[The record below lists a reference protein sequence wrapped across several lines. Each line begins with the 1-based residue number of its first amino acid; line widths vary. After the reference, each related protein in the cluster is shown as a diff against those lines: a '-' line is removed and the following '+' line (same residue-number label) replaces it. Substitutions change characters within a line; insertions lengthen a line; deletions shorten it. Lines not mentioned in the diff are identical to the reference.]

1 MGRSPSS
8 RRRPSTSGSAEKRP
22 EETSEIATAISIEN
36 LTKDYGGGRGL
47 FDLNLQVA
55 EGEIFGFLGPNG
67 AGKSTTIRLLMGLIH
82 PTRGS
87 ASLLGLDS
95 LDQSVEV
102 KRLVGHM
109 AGELPQFG
117 GLRGRD
123 IVGHF
128 GALRGLVDQAR
139 VREIT
144 ERLDLDL
151 GLKFREYSTGN
162 KRKLG
167 ILLAFMHNPRL
178 LILDEPSS
186 GLDPLNQ
193 QELFKL
199 LREAQAGGATI
210 FLSSHVLSEVEH
222 VCERVGIIRRGKLVK
237 VERLEDLRQMRVRHV
252 EVDFAG
258 EAEPQIFEHL
268 AGVENVVATQHRVT
282 FTTHGSF
289 EPVADALAG
298 HHVVNLASHEPSL
311 EEVFLTYYE
320 DQPEEAH
327 A

>member
-1 MGRSPSS
+1 MTP
-8 RRRPSTSGSAEKRP
+8 TIKTEA
-22 EETSEIATAISIEN
+22 

-47 FDLNLQVA
+47 FDLDLRVA
-55 EGEIFGFLGPNG
+55 EGEVFGYLGPNG
-67 AGKSTTIRLLMGLIH
+67 AGKTTTIRLLMGLVH
-82 PTRGS
+82 ATRGS
-87 ASLLGLDS
+87 ASICGLDS
-95 LDQSVEV
+95 MRQSVEV
-102 KRLVGHM
+102 KRLVGYM
-109 AGELPQFG
+109 PGELPQFG

-123 IVGHF
+123 IAGHF
-128 GALRGLVDQAR
+128 GALRGGVDQSRAK
-139 VREIT
+139 EIT

-167 ILLAFMHNPRL
+167 ILLAFMHRPRL

-193 QELFKL
+193 QEFFRLV
-199 LREAQAGGATI
+199 RESQAEGATV

-222 VCERVGIIRRGKLVK
+222 VCHRVGIIRRGRLVK
-237 VERLEDLRQMRVRHV
+237 VARLEELHEMRVRRV
-252 EVDFAG
+252 EVEFAG
-258 EAEPQIFEHL
+258 DAQPQLFQNLPGI
-268 AGVENVVATQHRVT
+268 ENLETNHHRVS
-282 FTTHGSF
+282 FTARGSF

-320 DQPEEAH
+320 DQLEEARR
-327 A
+327 

>member
-1 MGRSPSS
+1 M
-8 RRRPSTSGSAEKRP
+8 TV
-22 EETSEIATAISIEN
+22 AISTQK

-47 FDLNLQVA
+47 FDLDLEVA
-55 EGEIFGFLGPNG
+55 EGEVFGFLGPNG
-67 AGKSTTIRLLMGLIH
+67 AGKSTTIRLLMGLVRA
-82 PTRGS
+82 TRGS
-87 ASLLGLDS
+87 ASILGLDCFR
-95 LDQSVEV
+95 QSVDA
-102 KRLVGHM
+102 KRLIGYM

-128 GALRGLVDQAR
+128 GALHGGFDQAR
-139 VREIT
+139 VKEIT
-144 ERLDLDL
+144 DRLDLDL

-167 ILLAFMHNPRL
+167 ILLAFMNRPRL

-193 QELFKL
+193 QEFFKL
-199 LREAQAGGATI
+199 VHEAQAGGATV

-222 VCERVGIIRRGKLVK
+222 ICERVGIIRHGKLVK
-237 VERLEDLRQMRVRHV
+237 VARLEDLHEMHLRHV
-252 EVDFAG
+252 EVEFAG
-258 EAEPQIFEHL
+258 EPEPQIFANL
-268 AGVENVVATQHRVT
+268 PGVENVVSNHHRVT
-282 FTTHGSF
+282 FTAHGSF

-298 HHVVNLASHEPSL
+298 HHVINLASREPSL

-320 DQPEEAH
+320 DQPEEAQ

>member
-1 MGRSPSS
+1 MP
-8 RRRPSTSGSAEKRP
+8 A
-22 EETSEIATAISIEN
+22 AISTEG

-55 EGEIFGFLGPNG
+55 EGETFGYLGPNG
-67 AGKSTTIRLLMGLIH
+67 AGKSTTIRMLMGLVH
-82 PTRGS
+82 ATRGS
-87 ASLLGLDS
+87 ASILGLDS
-95 LDQSVEV
+95 VRKSVQV
-102 KRLVGHM
+102 KRLVGYM

-128 GALRGLVDQAR
+128 GALHGGVDQAR
-139 VREIT
+139 VKEIT
-144 ERLDLDL
+144 DRLDLDL

-167 ILLAFMHNPRL
+167 ILLSFMHRPRL

-193 QELFKL
+193 QEFFKL
-199 LREAQAGGATI
+199 AREAQAGGATI

-237 VERLEDLRQMRVRHV
+237 VARLEELHEMHVRHV
-252 EVDFAG
+252 EVEFAG
-258 EAEPQIFEHL
+258 DPQPQLFEHL
-268 AGVENVVATQHRVT
+268 AGVEKVESNDHRVT
-282 FTTHGSF
+282 FTARGSF

-311 EEVFLTYYE
+311 EEIFLTYYE
-320 DQPEEAH
+320 DQPEQAR

>member
-1 MGRSPSS
+1 M
-8 RRRPSTSGSAEKRP
+8 
-22 EETSEIATAISIEN
+22 TAAITTEG

-47 FDLNLQVA
+47 FDLDLEVA
-55 EGEIFGFLGPNG
+55 EGEVFGYLGPNG

-82 PTRGS
+82 ATGGAGS
-87 ASLLGLDS
+87 IFGLDIMR
-95 LDQSVEV
+95 QSVEA
-102 KRLVGHM
+102 KRLVGYM
-109 AGELPQFG
+109 PGELPQFG

-128 GALRGLVDQAR
+128 GALRGGVDQAR

-144 ERLDLDL
+144 ERMDLDL

-167 ILLAFMHNPRL
+167 ILLAFMHGPRL
-178 LILDEPSS
+178 LVLDEPTS

-193 QELFKL
+193 QEFYKL
-199 LREAQAGGATI
+199 VREAKASGATV

-222 VCERVGIIRRGKLVK
+222 VCGRVGIIRRGSLVK
-237 VERLEDLRQMRVRHV
+237 VARLEDLGEMHVRRV
-252 EVDFAG
+252 EIEFAG
-258 EAEPQIFEHL
+258 EAQPQLFDRL
-268 AGVENVVATQHRVT
+268 PGVGDLETNHRRVS
-282 FTTHGSF
+282 FTLHGSF

-298 HHVVNLASHEPSL
+298 HHVVNMASHEPSL

-320 DQPEEAH
+320 DEPREALS
-327 A
+327 